1 MTSEKYYA
9 HTTPDGRLQTIEE
22 HAKGTAERAKEYAS
36 AFGFGD
42 AAHAAGLFH
51 DVGKYAPAF
60 QARLRGAGEK
70 YEHSSA
76 GMRLFAE
83 RAAQRRSNA
92 DMLLAFA
99 IAGHHT
105 GLPDQGNKLDTEDGD
120 TFMAKLKRRRA
131 LGDDFDA
138 YRAELGD
145 IPEVSELPA
154 AFHDRYSYQFL
165 GRMLFSSL
173 VDADFL
179 DTEAF
184 MSGNDAMR
192 DGGEPFEVLTGRFE
206 RYMESFSGKSGKLN
220 DNRAKILAACR
231 SAAASDKGI
240 FRLTVPTGGG
250 KTLSSMAFALD
261 HLRTHGMQRIIYVI
275 PYVSIIRQ
283 TVGIFENIFGERNVL
298 GHYSTAD
305 HGAGGEY
312 GERSP
317 AELAAENWDKP
328 IVVTTNVQ
336 FLSLCTQQPLPAAAS
351 CTTLQTAL

>member
-42 AAHAAGLFH
+42 AAYAEGLFH

-145 IPEVSELPA
+145 IPEVSELTGTAISSSAECCFHRSWTPIFLIPKHSCPA
-154 AFHDRYSYQFL
+154 MTLCA
-165 GRMLFSSL
+165 
-173 VDADFL
+173 
-179 DTEAF
+179 
-184 MSGNDAMR
+184 
-192 DGGEPFEVLTGRFE
+192 TGVSR
-206 RYMESFSGKSGKLN
+206 SKS
-220 DNRAKILAACR
+220 
-231 SAAASDKGI
+231 
-240 FRLTVPTGGG
+240 
-250 KTLSSMAFALD
+250 
-261 HLRTHGMQRIIYVI
+261 
-275 PYVSIIRQ
+275 
-283 TVGIFENIFGERNVL
+283 
-298 GHYSTAD
+298 
-305 HGAGGEY
+305 
-312 GERSP
+312 
-317 AELAAENWDKP
+317 
-328 IVVTTNVQ
+328 
-336 FLSLCTQQPLPAAAS
+336 
-351 CTTLQTAL
+351 